1 MFVVFTIDESHFGI
15 CNNHFH
21 RLECRDHSQKLLSLL
36 LLVSTASPP
45 QTTAPRA
52 EHFRTMD
59 HFITDTVPYFTI
71 SVSFIL
77 CDPEQSFI
85 LWSWSRLVVSLFCFW
100 KSPITNRNGYFLSI
114 LSLATRAISSHTGAA
129 WRSHVGRCRRRCFWR
144 FRELVTPIYVV
155 ICLKH
160 CKRHNG
166 PGGWVLLTASTS

>member
-1 MFVVFTIDESHFGI
+1 MFGVFTIDESHFGI

-59 HFITDTVPYFTI
+59 HFLTDTVPYFTI

-77 CDPEQSFI
+77 CDPKQSFI
-85 LWSWSRLVVSLFCFW
+85 LLYWSRLVVSLFCILKIPGHKQKRLLFC
-100 KSPITNRNGYFLSI
+100 LSI

-155 ICLKH
+155 
-160 CKRHNG
+160 
-166 PGGWVLLTASTS
+166 

>member
-1 MFVVFTIDESHFGI
+1 MFGVFTIDESHFGI

-59 HFITDTVPYFTI
+59 HFLTDTVPYFTI

-85 LWSWSRLVVSLFCFW
+85 LWYWSQLVVSLFCIL
-100 KSPITNRNGYFLSI
+100 KIPDHKKKRSLFLS
-114 LSLATRAISSHTGAA
+114 LNLVSRNPRNLVSYWSSLKVTRWS
-129 WRSHVGRCRRRCFWR
+129 
-144 FRELVTPIYVV
+144 LPPP
-155 ICLKH
+155 L
-160 CKRHNG
+160 
-166 PGGWVLLTASTS
+166 LLTIQGTGHAHICCLGIFYSMIGAQRVFH